1 MMLKGIALVC
11 SCMGNT
17 SVVKETIHQN
27 IPGTMIIIETENT
40 NTDMLNVDKV
50 KDSII
55 VSLGKEDIKGCVVV
69 IYRPQN

>member
-1 MMLKGIALVC
+1 
-11 SCMGNT
+11 
-17 SVVKETIHQN
+17 
-27 IPGTMIIIETENT
+27 MIIIETENT

-69 IYRPQN
+69 IYRPQD